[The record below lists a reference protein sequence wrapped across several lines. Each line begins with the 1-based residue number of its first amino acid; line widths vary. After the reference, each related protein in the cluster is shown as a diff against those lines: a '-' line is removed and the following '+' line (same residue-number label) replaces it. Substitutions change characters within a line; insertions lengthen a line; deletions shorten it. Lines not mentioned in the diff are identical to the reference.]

1 MLRMA
6 VKRSRCADARKQHAL
21 KEVAGN
27 RAKVQRQGYVICDDK
42 AKMGFPIRHASK
54 GFEELFG
61 YSSGECPGLDGLG
74 VINPPATQS
83 LRSLARD
90 CGMREDDARLGMER
104 MTQAFAEAAGSG
116 KMSQSLLIG
125 QSDGSFFVC
134 EVCWWTRQHPSLK
147 WTYRVAMIRD
157 LSFHISVQELLDAA
171 SQDSS
176 YERLCQHALDLGS
189 KSHFEPLSEELH
201 GVAERMWKDE
211 LAKGIK
217 PKMLTQRSEGTSS
230 IWSRSTASTVDRK
243 VESRSHHLGALLQDS
258 DWEDCETFSE
268 CSDTSS
274 LEQVTDPLAHV
285 NRDSLRS
292 LAPAFIVAAVTES
305 FQVAF
310 RSASFEELSG
320 PSRKLRLGSDVREVM
335 RPQGRAGLFWDQF
348 CASGMQG
355 DFFRVETG
363 GLAFLGASELLLP
376 AGELAF
382 VQTFSG
388 KFGNPIDCL
397 VYLKQIE
404 LDDCPFLLAVHSYL
418 SDDESIENRFNKVSD
433 EVDEIIFKLASE
445 FLYYAPMRRQRA
457 C

>member
-1 MLRMA
+1 
-6 VKRSRCADARKQHAL
+6 
-21 KEVAGN
+21 
-27 RAKVQRQGYVICDDK
+27 
-42 AKMGFPIRHASK
+42 MGFPIRHASK
-54 GFEELFG
+54 GFQEMFG
-61 YSSGECPGLDGLG
+61 HSGDCGGLDALS
-74 VINPPATQS
+74 VIKPPESQS
-83 LRSLARD
+83 LSSLARD
-90 CGMREDDARLGMER
+90 FGMREDDVRLGIER
-104 MTQAFAEAAGSG
+104 MTEAFAKAAGSG
-116 KMSQSLLIG
+116 TMSQSLLIG
-125 QSDGSFFVC
+125 QSDGSFFAC
-134 EVCWWTRQHPSLK
+134 EVCWWTRQHPNLK
-147 WTYRVAMIRD
+147 WSYQVAMLRD
-157 LSFHISVQELLDAA
+157 LSFHISVRELLDAA
-171 SQDSS
+171 SQHSS
-176 YERLCQHALDLGS
+176 YESLCQNALELGS
-189 KSHFEPLSEELH
+189 TSHFESLTEELH
-201 GVAERMWKDE
+201 GVAEQMWKDE

-217 PKMLTQRSEGTSS
+217 PKTQTQRSEGTSS

-243 VESRSHHLGALLQDS
+243 VEARSHHLGALLQDS

-285 NRDSLRS
+285 KRDSLRS
-292 LAPAFIVAAVTES
+292 LAPAFIIAAVTED

-310 RSASFEELSG
+310 RSSSFEELSG

-335 RPQGRAGLFWDQF
+335 RPQGRAELFWDQF
-348 CASGMQG
+348 CMSGMQG
-355 DFFRVETG
+355 DFFKVDTG
-363 GLAFLGASELLLP
+363 GLALLGASELPLP

-388 KFGNPIDCL
+388 RFGNPIDCL

-457 C
+457 R